1 MTLFFEISYNQIDK
15 RLRLFSLTVSLCIR
29 MVKQTKLLNYKPKEK
44 NMKKKVLLVT
54 LLVVAIVAS
63 CFAFTAC
70 NKDKDKGDKGVK
82 VAMIT
87 DYGDITDQSFNQT
100 TYEACKAYCD
110 ANNIKFKYY
119 KPTGDSTEARVAS
132 VNAAIA
138 EGYTIIVMPGY
149 AFGGT
154 IVEVADNNPEIKFV
168 ALDVARGDLLEAK
181 YGKEYDHNPD
191 NPKWTY
197 QLPSNVTCF
206 VYQEEISGFMA
217 GYAAV
222 KEGYKKLGFLGGMA
236 VPAVIRFGYGF
247 VQGVNAAAV
256 ELGIANEVSVN
267 YVYGGKFQGSPE
279 ITAAMDTWYQG
290 GTEVV
295 FACGGGI
302 FTSACEAATKA
313 GVNGKVIGVDTD
325 QSYNINGK
333 YGAGLCITSAM
344 KGLAPTVN
352 TILTD
357 IFAGKWE
364 NYAGKINKLGMV
376 SGTDASLNYVQL
388 PTDTWSMKNFTK
400 EDYATL
406 VKKIFD
412 GTITISDATDKM
424 PTTTITVTTQ
434 ANIH

>member
-1 MTLFFEISYNQIDK
+1 
-15 RLRLFSLTVSLCIR
+15 
-29 MVKQTKLLNYKPKEK
+29 
-44 NMKKKVLLVT
+44 MKKKVLLVT

-70 NKDKDKGDKGVK
+70 NKDKDKGNEGVK

-100 TYEACKAYCD
+100 TYEACKAYCG

-181 YGKEYDHNPD
+181 YGKEYDYNPD

-206 VYQEEISGFMA
+206 VYQEEISGYMA

-364 NYAGKINKLGMV
+364 NYAGRINKLGMV

-388 PTDTWSMKNFTK
+388 PTATWSMKNFTK

-406 VKKIFD
+406 VGKIFD
-412 GTITISDATDKM
+412 GTIKISDAIDKM
-424 PTTTITVTTQ
+424 PTTTITVTQQ

>member
-1 MTLFFEISYNQIDK
+1 
-15 RLRLFSLTVSLCIR
+15 
-29 MVKQTKLLNYKPKEK
+29 
-44 NMKKKVLLVT
+44 MKKKVLLVT

-70 NKDKDKGDKGVK
+70 NKDKGDGDKGVK

-181 YGKEYDHNPD
+181 YGKEYDYNPD

-236 VPAVIRFGYGF
+236 VPAVSRFGYGF
-247 VQGVNAAAV
+247 VQGVNKAAV
-256 ELGIANEVSVN
+256 EMNIANEVSVN
-267 YVYGGKFQGSPE
+267 YVYGGKFNGTPE
-279 ITAAMDTWYQG
+279 ITAVMDTWYQG

-325 QSYNINGK
+325 QSYIINGK

-388 PTDTWSMKNFTK
+388 PTDTWSMTNFTK
-400 EDYATL
+400 ADYATL
-406 VKKIFD
+406 VGKIFD
-412 GTITISDATDKM
+412 GTITISDAIDKM
-424 PTTTITVTTQ
+424 PTTTIKVTKQ
-434 ANIH
+434 DNIH

>member
-1 MTLFFEISYNQIDK
+1 
-15 RLRLFSLTVSLCIR
+15 
-29 MVKQTKLLNYKPKEK
+29 
-44 NMKKKVLLVT
+44 MKKKVLLVT

-70 NKDKDKGDKGVK
+70 NKDKGDGDKGVK

-181 YGKEYDHNPD
+181 YGKEYDYNPD

-236 VPAVIRFGYGF
+236 VPAVIRFGFGF

-256 ELGIANEVSVN
+256 EMNIANEVSVN
-267 YVYGGKFQGSPE
+267 YVYGGKFNGTPE
-279 ITAAMDTWYQG
+279 ITAVMDTWYQG

-325 QSYNINGK
+325 QSYIINGK

-388 PTDTWSMKNFTK
+388 PTDTWSMTNFTK
-400 EDYATL
+400 ADYATL
-406 VKKIFD
+406 VGKIFD
-412 GTITISDATDKM
+412 GTITISDAIDKM
-424 PTTTITVTTQ
+424 PTTTIKVTKQ
-434 ANIH
+434 DNIH

>member
-1 MTLFFEISYNQIDK
+1 
-15 RLRLFSLTVSLCIR
+15 
-29 MVKQTKLLNYKPKEK
+29 
-44 NMKKKVLLVT
+44 MKKKVLLVT

-70 NKDKDKGDKGVK
+70 NKDKGDGDKGVK

-181 YGKEYDHNPD
+181 YGKEYDYNPD

-222 KEGYKKLGFLGGMA
+222 KEGYKKLGFLGGMQ
-236 VPAVIRFGYGF
+236 VPAVIRFGFGF

-256 ELGIANEVSVN
+256 EMNIANEVSVN
-267 YVYGGKFQGSPE
+267 YVYGGKFNGTPE
-279 ITAAMDTWYQG
+279 ITAVMDTWYQG

-325 QSYNINGK
+325 QSYIINGK

-388 PTDTWSMKNFTK
+388 PTDTWSMTKFTK
-400 EDYATL
+400 ADYATL
-406 VKKIFD
+406 VGKIFD
-412 GTITISDATDKM
+412 GTITISDAIDKM
-424 PTTTITVTTQ
+424 PATTIKVTQ
-434 ANIH
+434 QDNIH

>member
-1 MTLFFEISYNQIDK
+1 
-15 RLRLFSLTVSLCIR
+15 
-29 MVKQTKLLNYKPKEK
+29 
-44 NMKKKVLLVT
+44 MKKKVLLVT

-70 NKDKDKGDKGVK
+70 NKKGDDKGDGSKMK

-110 ANNIKFKYY
+110 ANNIKFKYF
-119 KPTGDSTEARVAS
+119 KPTGNSTEARVTS
-132 VNAAIA
+132 VNTAIA

-154 IVEVADNNPEIKFV
+154 IVEVAENNPEIKFV

-181 YGKEYDHNPD
+181 YGKEYDYNPD

-197 QLPSNVTCF
+197 QLPSNVTSF

-247 VQGVNAAAV
+247 VQGANTAAV
-256 ELGIANEVSVN
+256 EMKIANEVSVN
-267 YVYGGKFQGSPE
+267 YVYGGQFYGDSD
-279 ITAAMDTWYQG
+279 ITGAMDTWYKEKG
-290 GTEVV
+290 VEVV

-302 FTSACEAATKA
+302 FTSACEAAKK
-313 GVNGKVIGVDTD
+313 VHGKVIGVDSD
-325 QSYNINGK
+325 QSYVINK
-333 YGAGLCITSAM
+333 YEDGMCVTSAM
-344 KGLAPTVN
+344 KGLAPTVKTVLQAIKDGN
-352 TILTD
+352 WKKYSGTVS
-357 IFAGKWE
+357 
-364 NYAGKINKLGMV
+364 NMGMV

-400 EDYATL
+400 ADYATL
-406 VKKIFD
+406 VGKIFD
-412 GTITISDATDKM
+412 GTIKISDATDKM
-424 PTTTITVTTQ
+424 PTTTIKVTTQ
-434 ANIH
+434 DNIH

>member
-1 MTLFFEISYNQIDK
+1 
-15 RLRLFSLTVSLCIR
+15 
-29 MVKQTKLLNYKPKEK
+29 
-44 NMKKKVLLVT
+44 MKKKVLLVT

-70 NKDKDKGDKGVK
+70 DKDKDKGDKGVK

-100 TYEACKAYCD
+100 TYEACKAYCG

-181 YGKEYDHNPD
+181 YGKEYDYNPD

-206 VYQEEISGFMA
+206 VYQEEISGYMA

-364 NYAGKINKLGMV
+364 NYAGRINKLGMV

-388 PTDTWSMKNFTK
+388 PTATWSMKNFTK

-406 VKKIFD
+406 VGKIFD
-412 GTITISDATDKM
+412 GTIKISDAIDKM

>member
-1 MTLFFEISYNQIDK
+1 
-15 RLRLFSLTVSLCIR
+15 
-29 MVKQTKLLNYKPKEK
+29 
-44 NMKKKVLLVT
+44 MKKKVLLVT

-70 NKDKDKGDKGVK
+70 NKDKGDGDKGVK

-119 KPTGDSTEARVAS
+119 KPTGNSTEARVAS
-132 VNAAIA
+132 VNTAIA

-154 IVEVADNNPEIKFV
+154 IVEVAENNPEIKFV

-181 YGKEYDHNPD
+181 YGKEYDYNPD

-236 VPAVIRFGYGF
+236 VPAVIRFGFGF

-256 ELGIANEVSVN
+256 EMNIANEVSVN
-267 YVYGGKFQGSPE
+267 YVYGGKFNGTPE
-279 ITAAMDTWYQG
+279 ITAVMDTWYQG

-325 QSYNINGK
+325 QSYIINGK

-364 NYAGKINKLGMV
+364 NYAGKINKMGLV

-388 PTDTWSMKNFTK
+388 PTATWSMTNFTK
-400 EDYATL
+400 ADYATL
-406 VKKIFD
+406 VGKIFD
-412 GTITISDATDKM
+412 GTITISDAIDKM
-424 PTTTITVTTQ
+424 PTTTITVTQQ

>member
-1 MTLFFEISYNQIDK
+1 
-15 RLRLFSLTVSLCIR
+15 
-29 MVKQTKLLNYKPKEK
+29 
-44 NMKKKVLLVT
+44 MKKKVLLVT

-70 NKDKDKGDKGVK
+70 NKDKGDGNKGPAKVEMSGYNPATDGAMK

-100 TYEACKAYCD
+100 TYEASKAFCE
-110 ANNIKFKYY
+110 ANGLSFKYF
-119 KPTGDSTEARVAS
+119 KPAGDSTEARVAS
-132 VNAAIA
+132 VEQAVQ
-138 EGYTIIVMPGY
+138 EGFNVIVMPGY
-149 AFGGT
+149 AFGAT
-154 IVEVADNNPEIKFV
+154 VAEVAEKNEKVTFV
-168 ALDVARGDLLEAK
+168 ALDVSQGDLGAD
-181 YGKEYDHNPD
+181 YTIPG
-191 NPKWTY
+191 
-197 QLPSNVTCF
+197 NVATF
-206 VYQEEISGFMA
+206 VYHEELSGFMA

-222 KEGYKKLGFLGGMA
+222 KEGYRKLGFLGGMA

-247 VQGVNAAAV
+247 VQGANTAAV
-256 ELGIANEVSVN
+256 EMNIANEVSVN
-267 YVYGGKFQGSPE
+267 YVYGGKFNGTPE
-279 ITAAMDTWYQG
+279 ITAVMDTWYQG

-388 PTDTWSMKNFTK
+388 PTDTWSMTNFTK
-400 EDYATL
+400 ADYATL
-406 VKKIFD
+406 VGKIFD
-412 GTITISDATDKM
+412 GTITISDAIDKM
-424 PTTTITVTTQ
+424 PTTTITVTQQ

>member
-1 MTLFFEISYNQIDK
+1 
-15 RLRLFSLTVSLCIR
+15 
-29 MVKQTKLLNYKPKEK
+29 
-44 NMKKKVLLVT
+44 MKKKVLLVT

-63 CFAFTAC
+63 CLAFTAC
-70 NKDKDKGDKGVK
+70 DKDKGKGDKGVK

-100 TYEACKAYCD
+100 TYEACKAYCG

-119 KPTGDSTEARVAS
+119 KPTDDSDEARIAS
-132 VNAAIA
+132 VNIAIG
-138 EGYTIIVMPGY
+138 EGYSVIVMPGY
-149 AFGGT
+149 AFKGT
-154 IVEVADNNPEIKFV
+154 IVAVAEENPEIKFV

-181 YGKEYDHNPD
+181 YGKEYDYNPD

-197 QLPSNVTCF
+197 QLPLNVTCF

-236 VPAVIRFGYGF
+236 VPAVIRFGFGF
-247 VQGVNAAAV
+247 VQGANTAAV
-256 ELGIANEVSVN
+256 ELGIADKVSVN
-267 YVYGGKFQGSPE
+267 YVYGGKFNGTPE

-344 KGLAPTVN
+344 KGLAPTVD
-352 TILTD
+352 TILKD

-364 NYAGKINKLGMV
+364 NYAGKINKMGLV

-388 PTDTWSMKNFTK
+388 PTATWSMTNFTK
-400 EDYATL
+400 ADYATL
-406 VKKIFD
+406 VSKIFD
-412 GTITISDATDKM
+412 GTIKISDAIDKM

>member
-1 MTLFFEISYNQIDK
+1 
-15 RLRLFSLTVSLCIR
+15 
-29 MVKQTKLLNYKPKEK
+29 
-44 NMKKKVLLVT
+44 MKKKVLLVT
-54 LLVVAIVAS
+54 ILVVAIVAS

-70 NKDKDKGDKGVK
+70 NKDKGDGDKGVK

-119 KPTGDSTEARVAS
+119 KPTGDSTESRVAS

-138 EGYTIIVMPGY
+138 EGFTIIVMPGY

-154 IVEVADNNPEIKFV
+154 IVEVAENNPEIKFV

-181 YGKEYDHNPD
+181 YGKEYDYNPD

-236 VPAVIRFGYGF
+236 VPAVIRFGFGF

-256 ELGIANEVSVN
+256 EMNIANEVSVN
-267 YVYGGKFQGSPE
+267 YVYGGKFNGTPE
-279 ITAAMDTWYQG
+279 ITAVMDTWYQG

-302 FTSACEAATKA
+302 YTSACEAATKA

-325 QSYNINGK
+325 QSYIINGK

-357 IFAGKWE
+357 IFADKWE

-406 VKKIFD
+406 VGKIFD
-412 GTITISDATDKM
+412 GTIKISDAIDKM
-424 PTTTITVTTQ
+424 PTTTIKVTTQ
-434 ANIH
+434 DNIH

>member
-1 MTLFFEISYNQIDK
+1 
-15 RLRLFSLTVSLCIR
+15 
-29 MVKQTKLLNYKPKEK
+29 
-44 NMKKKVLLVT
+44 MKKKVLLVT

-70 NKDKDKGDKGVK
+70 NKDKGDGDKGVK

-181 YGKEYDHNPD
+181 YGKEYDYNPD

-222 KEGYKKLGFLGGMA
+222 KEGYKKLGFLGGLA
-236 VPAVIRFGYGF
+236 VPAVIRFGFGF

-256 ELGIANEVSVN
+256 EMNIANEVSVN
-267 YVYGGKFQGSPE
+267 YVYGGKFNGTPE
-279 ITAAMDTWYQG
+279 ITAVMDTWYQG

-313 GVNGKVIGVDTD
+313 GVNGKVIGVDID
-325 QSYNINGK
+325 QSYIINGK

-388 PTDTWSMKNFTK
+388 PTDTWSMTNFTK
-400 EDYATL
+400 ADYATL
-406 VKKIFD
+406 VGKIFD
-412 GTITISDATDKM
+412 GTITISDAIDKM
-424 PTTTITVTTQ
+424 PTTTIKVTTQ
-434 ANIH
+434 DNIH

>member
-1 MTLFFEISYNQIDK
+1 
-15 RLRLFSLTVSLCIR
+15 
-29 MVKQTKLLNYKPKEK
+29 
-44 NMKKKVLLVT
+44 MKKKVLLVT

-70 NKDKDKGDKGVK
+70 NKNKGDGDKGVK

-100 TYEACKAYCD
+100 TYEACKAYCG

-181 YGKEYDHNPD
+181 YGKEYDYNPD

-206 VYQEEISGFMA
+206 VYQEEISGYMA

-364 NYAGKINKLGMV
+364 NYAGRINKLGMV

-388 PTDTWSMKNFTK
+388 PTATWSMKNFTK

-406 VKKIFD
+406 VGKIFD
-412 GTITISDATDKM
+412 GTIKISDAIDKM

>member
-1 MTLFFEISYNQIDK
+1 
-15 RLRLFSLTVSLCIR
+15 
-29 MVKQTKLLNYKPKEK
+29 
-44 NMKKKVLLVT
+44 MKKKVLLVT

-70 NKDKDKGDKGVK
+70 NKDKGDGDKGVK

-181 YGKEYDHNPD
+181 YGKEYDYNPD

-236 VPAVIRFGYGF
+236 VPAVIRFGFGF

-256 ELGIANEVSVN
+256 EMNIANEVSVN
-267 YVYGGKFQGSPE
+267 YVYGGKFNGTPE
-279 ITAAMDTWYQG
+279 ITAVMDTWYQG

-325 QSYNINGK
+325 QSYIINGK

-388 PTDTWSMKNFTK
+388 PTDTWSMTKFTK
-400 EDYATL
+400 ADYATL
-406 VKKIFD
+406 VGKIFD

-424 PTTTITVTTQ
+424 PTTTIKVITQ
-434 ANIH
+434 DNIK